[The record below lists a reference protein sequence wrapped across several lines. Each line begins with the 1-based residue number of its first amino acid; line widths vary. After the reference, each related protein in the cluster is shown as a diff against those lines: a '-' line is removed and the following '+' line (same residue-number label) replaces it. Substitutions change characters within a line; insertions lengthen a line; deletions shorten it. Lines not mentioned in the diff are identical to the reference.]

1 MDFTMRKSIKAVS
14 ALACAVAVAAA
25 TLIPATTAKAEIP
38 TVMETLTDEAH
49 TSYAVIDPMSLADG
63 EVYYTI
69 GGGFTKV
76 QWGPLAVDN
85 MLTKTDYA
93 GVYSATFTVPAF
105 EDTDESR
112 SKNEFKLCIVDNMI
126 FGDGW
131 DHSLIAGTT
140 LYQDNMSRFRI
151 PVDKE
156 TEVTVYWDTTTGAVV
171 IKDADG
177 NSIDYMISFVG
188 YDNELNWM
196 TVADM
201 SKSSWSDYASDKAA
215 KAQGAG
221 CTAIPDLASL
231 NAALEAK
238 LSSTPAPT
246 PETTAAASTATTA
259 AAGTATTAAANTAT
273 TAKNASTK
281 TGDAAPVA
289 MVVTLCAAAAVVA
302 VAAKKK
308 EV

>member
-25 TLIPATTAKAEIP
+25 SFIPATTAKAELATI
-38 TVMETLTDEAH
+38 TETLTDEAN
-49 TSYAVIDPMSLADG
+49 TSYASIDPMMLADG

-76 QWGPLAVDN
+76 EWGPLAVDN
-85 MLTKTDYA
+85 MLAKTDYA
-93 GVYSATFTVPAF
+93 GVYAGTFTVPAYNQ
-105 EDTDESR
+105 EES

-126 FGDGW
+126 FGNGW

-140 LYQDNMSRFRI
+140 YYQDNMSRFRI
-151 PVDKE
+151 SVDAE

-188 YDNELNWM
+188 YDNELKWM
-196 TVADM
+196 TVEDM
-201 SKSSWSDYASDKAA
+201 SKSSWGDYASDKAA

-221 CTAIPDLASL
+221 CTDIPDLASI

-246 PETTAAASTATTA
+246 PETEAATTA
-259 AAGTATTAAANTAT
+259 AATATTVAAATATTAANTAT
-273 TAKNASTK
+273 TAANASTK

-289 MVVTLCAAAAVVA
+289 MVVTLCAACAVA
-302 VAAKKK
+302 VAAKKR
-308 EV
+308 EA